1 MVKIEPKEL
10 RAIQL
15 NILDHFTKFCKE
27 NNINFWLTGGTLLGA
42 VRHKGFIPW
51 DDDIDLGMLRKDY
64 DKLIWLYDN
73 NVSQYKFYTVENNKE
88 YCYQMGKVFDDNTIL
103 YELGRE
109 NGYKIA
115 VYIDIFVYDNAPD
128 DEICIKKMFDK
139 RDKLK
144 HIRTLQTATIHDG
157 NIVRQVLVSAIC
169 KVLKLIPSRLL
180 VEKIVENAK
189 KCSDDDKPRIGD
201 FLGDFRVT
209 MDKDWVENLV
219 ELEFEGR
226 RLKAPSAY
234 HEWLT
239 LDYGDY
245 MELPPLNKRLA
256 HHNFEAYYKE
266 N

>member
-1 MVKIEPKEL
+1 M
-10 RAIQL
+10 
-15 NILDHFTKFCKE
+15 
-27 NNINFWLTGGTLLGA
+27 
-42 VRHKGFIPW
+42 RHKGFIPW

-64 DKLIWLYDN
+64 EKLIRLYDN

-103 YELGRE
+103 YELGRKK
-109 NGYKIA
+109 GYKIA

-128 DEICIKKMFDK
+128 DEICIRKIFDK

-144 HIRTLQTATIHDG
+144 HIRTLQTATIHGG
-157 NIVRQVLVSAIC
+157 NVIRQALVSAIC
-169 KVLKLIPSRLL
+169 KVLRLIPSRFL

-189 KCSDDDKPRIGD
+189 QCNAEDKPRIGD

-226 RLKAPSAY
+226 KLMAPSAY

-245 MELPPLNKRLA
+245 MELPPLHKRVA
-256 HHNFEAYYKE
+256 QHNFEAYYKE